1 MGVDEL
7 VFGIAVGFVVLEYAE
22 GDGKTAQPVKNVF
35 HYICCVQTALSYGSF
50 LLRLMPL
57 NDYFDGG
64 LTWNASGWDLKYST
78 ATNPPPIISNRA
90 MAMPII
96 AKMNLSIL
104 VRLNEGRLKH
114 LEAFRRP

>member
-1 MGVDEL
+1 M
-7 VFGIAVGFVVLEYAE
+7 Y
-22 GDGKTAQPVKNVF
+22 
-35 HYICCVQTALSYGSF
+35 CVQTALSCGSF
-50 LLRLMPL
+50 PLKLMPL
-57 NDYFDGG
+57 NDYFDSG

-78 ATNPPPIISNRA
+78 AINPPPIIISRA

-96 AKMNLSIL
+96 AKMNLSIF